1 MSARGVVLNAA
12 HPSIGSEMRNHGRFG
27 GFRGVYHLKAVY
39 DYETS
44 RYPMAAAEVGVY
56 PVLGVFLIDCD

>member
-12 HPSIGSEMRNHGRFG
+12 HASIGSEMRNHGRLDGFG
-27 GFRGVYHLKAVY
+27 GVYLLEGVY
-39 DYETS
+39 DYEAPG
-44 RYPMAAAEVGVY
+44 YPMAAAEVGVF

>member
-1 MSARGVVLNAA
+1 MAARGVDLNAA

-27 GFRGVYHLKAVY
+27 GFGGVYLLEGVY
-39 DYETS
+39 DYEAPG
-44 RYPMAAAEVGVY
+44 YPMAAAEVGVY